1 MDNRFIDK
9 PILNS
14 PPYGFPL
21 VIANDDANS
30 ELNRLPLKL
39 ATGGGQTTVE
49 ICHLIPHVFYFV
61 AENLVLPPGCRPYPT
76 GRKLGQVRENRLC
89 REHMPRN
96 DGILEFWPPARRAYA
111 AYASERILGIVEWDL
126 FL

>member
-49 ICHLIPHVFYFV
+49 ICHLRPHVFIINSPMKEDFSQEFLEV
-61 AENLVLPPGCRPYPT
+61 
-76 GRKLGQVRENRLC
+76 
-89 REHMPRN
+89 HRN
-96 DGILEFWPPARRAYA
+96 NHL
-111 AYASERILGIVEWDL
+111 
-126 FL
+126 